1 MSESR
6 KGSIAI
12 VAGILIMVGCLVWI
26 YDISYIGEFNP
37 FLLATALLLFILG
50 VLIII
55 WGSGKNP

>member
-26 YDISYIGEFNP
+26 YYISYINEFNL
-37 FLLATALLLFILG
+37 FLLTIALLLFILG

>member
-12 VAGILIMVGCLVWI
+12 VAGILIMISCLVWI
-26 YDISYIGEFNP
+26 YDISYIAEFNP
-37 FLLATALLLFILG
+37 FWLAIAVLLFIIG
-50 VLIII
+50 VFVII